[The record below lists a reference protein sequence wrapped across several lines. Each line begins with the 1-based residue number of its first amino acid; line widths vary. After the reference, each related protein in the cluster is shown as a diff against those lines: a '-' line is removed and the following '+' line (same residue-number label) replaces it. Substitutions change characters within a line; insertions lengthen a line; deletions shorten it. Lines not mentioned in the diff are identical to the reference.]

1 MSTEVRKPVDRG
13 YEYRKAFIPLESNPV
28 VFTEL
33 AHQLGLPKSLAF
45 TDVLSLVEPDLL
57 AIIPRPVLAFV
68 LVFPTSD
75 KYHKEKEAD
84 ENRRKEYR
92 GSGPDEEIMWF
103 RQTIYNAC
111 GLYGILHAVSNGE
124 ARSTISESHRAREI
138 RYSSHFR
145 FPGSDSTLAE
155 ILRKA
160 EPLTPKSRALSLE
173 DSEDLER
180 AHAAAAQKGDSAVPK
195 NPEDEV
201 DYHYICFVRSSKNG
215 HLYQLDGDRKGP
227 VDLGITLAEGED
239 LKEEKVL
246 NVLRGFIFGE
256 DGANQNFSLMALVPD
271 IRD

>member
-124 ARSTISESHRAREI
+124 ARSTIR
-138 RYSSHFR
+138 
-145 FPGSDSTLAE
+145 SDSTLAE

>member
-13 YEYRKAFIPLESNPV
+13 YEHRKAFIPLESNPT

-45 TDVLSLVEPDLL
+45 TDVLSLDEPDLL

-68 LVFPTSD
+68 LVFPTSE

-124 ARSTISESHRAREI
+124 ARSTIR
-138 RYSSHFR
+138 
-145 FPGSDSTLAE
+145 SDSTLAE

-180 AHAAAAQKGDSAVPK
+180 AHAAAARKGDSAVPE

-246 NVLRGFIFGE
+246 DVLRGFIFGE

-271 IRD
+271 IQD